1 MDILE
6 IVIIWFESKV
16 EMYLMIFVKHI
27 SPRNTMPDITKTLS
41 LFSYTVCTLKSKLL
55 HQLARLFLIT

>member
-6 IVIIWFESKV
+6 IVIIWFESQV

-27 SPRNTMPDITKTLS
+27 SPRNIMPGITKPLS
-41 LFSYTVCTLKSKLL
+41 LFSS
-55 HQLARLFLIT
+55 

>member
-6 IVIIWFESKV
+6 IVIIWFESQV

-27 SPRNTMPDITKTLS
+27 SSRNTMPDITKTLS
-41 LFSYTVCTLKSKLL
+41 LFS
-55 HQLARLFLIT
+55 

>member
-6 IVIIWFESKV
+6 IVIIWFESQV

-41 LFSYTVCTLKSKLL
+41 LFS
-55 HQLARLFLIT
+55 